1 MSAIDSTDKIRSD
14 IEGLLADREA
24 LLALRKVLDGHRHV
38 VPHNGGLVRHE
49 TDEEVIARL
58 RRQHSD
64 TFFGGCHFQDE
75 TGRAL
80 GVWAGVN
87 DGVPYLETDDA
98 HGRAYAKGFWNGL
111 SYTEG
116 RDGAVIGTPS
126 YDRNGAKVG
135 SDSFGSGGV
144 QSWGSVRPA
153 MPSTP
158 KPEPLTD
165 QRRDELRATGR
176 KAHAHG
182 GKRPDP
188 MAWSVSLFAASL
200 DEVLEL
206 QHGWDEADAS
216 VRGLAPK
223 PIRLHSGQVW
233 GKDGEERV
241 VGDLLGCGYVYPE
254 GGSLTP
260 RQYKRRNFVLTLNE
274 HRDVIDS
281 HGWVL
286 IAGPGFTG

>member
-1 MSAIDSTDKIRSD
+1 M
-14 IEGLLADREA
+14 ADRRE
-24 LLALRKVLDGHRHV
+24 LLALRKTLDGYRRAV
-38 VPHNGGLVRHE
+38 ETPSGVGLVRHE
-49 TDEEVIARL
+49 TDYEVIARL
-58 RRQHSD
+58 ATTRTMVSE
-64 TFFGGCHFQDE
+64 FVVDE
-75 TGRAL
+75 TGRPL
-80 GVWAGVN
+80 GRIVGSTLGMKYMVQ
-87 DGVPYLETDDA
+87 TDDA
-98 HGRAYAKGFWNGL
+98 HGRAYAKGFWSGL

-223 PIRLHSGQVW
+223 PIRLHAGQTWARGVSEYTVTLLHRLSA
-233 GKDGEERV
+233 GPVEGPIDFMV
-241 VGDLLGCGYVYPE
+241 VVDADGYVVNDY
-254 GGSLTP
+254 
-260 RQYKRRNFVLTLNE
+260 
-274 HRDVIDS
+274 
-281 HGWVL
+281 GWRLV
-286 IAGPGFTG
+286 AGPGFTG